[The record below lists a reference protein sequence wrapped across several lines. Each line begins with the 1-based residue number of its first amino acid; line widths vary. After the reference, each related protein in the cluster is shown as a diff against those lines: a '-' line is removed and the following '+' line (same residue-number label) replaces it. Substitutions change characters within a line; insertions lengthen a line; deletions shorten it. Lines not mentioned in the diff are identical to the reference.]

1 VQFTHTVAPKTEV
14 SLRDQATAFM
24 GVSKDT
30 KRSEEDIIST
40 PLPGETL
47 AVFYARSREFY
58 FFHSSDG
65 ELEVMVTNEDVF
77 YFPR

>member
-1 VQFTHTVAPKTEV
+1 
-14 SLRDQATAFM
+14 M

-47 AVFYARSREFY
+47 AVFYARSRESLF
-58 FFHSSDG
+58 SSRRTSNKKTFA
-65 ELEVMVTNEDVF
+65 L
-77 YFPR
+77 